1 MKVKRIRKNAKLPFH
16 ATEGSAGY
24 DLYACIDVPMVIP
37 PHKTVMVPTGIA
49 VELEEK
55 QCGGFVFARS
65 SLGAKKGI
73 VPANCVGVIDSD
85 YRGEIVVALTNMSD
99 IGYTIN
105 PQDRIAQL
113 VILAVGHP
121 IIEEVEELTPT
132 ERGEGGFGSTN
143 R

>member
-1 MKVKRIRKNAKLPFH
+1 MKVKRVRKNAKLPYH
-16 ATEGSAGY
+16 ATKGSAGY
-24 DLYACIDVPMVIP
+24 DLFACLDVPMVVA

-49 VELEEK
+49 VQLEEER
-55 QCGGFVFARS
+55 CGGFVFARS
-65 SLGAKKGI
+65 SLGVKKGI

-85 YRGEIVVALTNMSD
+85 YRGEIVVGLTNFSEVA
-99 IGYTIN
+99 YTIN

-121 IIEEVEELTPT
+121 IIQEVEELDES
-132 ERGEGGFGSTN
+132 ERGEDGFGSTK

>member
-1 MKVKRIRKNAKLPFH
+1 MKVKRVRKNARLPYH

-24 DLYACIDVPMVIP
+24 DLFACLDVPMVVA

-49 VELEEK
+49 VQLEEK
-55 QCGGFVFARS
+55 RCGGFVFARS
-65 SLGAKKGI
+65 SLGVKRGI

-85 YRGEIVVALTNMSD
+85 YRGEIVVGLTNFSEVA
-99 IGYTIN
+99 YTIN

-121 IIEEVEELTPT
+121 VIEEVEELDES